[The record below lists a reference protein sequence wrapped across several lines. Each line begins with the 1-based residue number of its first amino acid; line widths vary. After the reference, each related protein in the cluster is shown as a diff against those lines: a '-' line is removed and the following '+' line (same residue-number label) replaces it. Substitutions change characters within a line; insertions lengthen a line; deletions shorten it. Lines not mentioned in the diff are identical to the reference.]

1 MSPAKKNQSEARIR
15 TGGTAAER
23 SAPQAEGEAMAF
35 LMQVAE
41 VINSTLELDTLLGRV
56 ADRVKQ
62 RIDYDNFGILLLDD
76 LGKEL
81 SFRFAVGY
89 PEDVVKFWRFG
100 PGQGLVGTAA
110 QTGEAVRVDNVEE
123 DSRYIKADKK
133 MRSELVIP
141 LIVKSRTIGVLDVAS
156 TKPENFSE
164 SDQYL
169 LTLLAGRL
177 ANAIEQARLYENLQ
191 TQARTLSLMHEVSRE
206 LTSILDREE
215 LLKKVA
221 QTVKRLIDFKLF
233 SVLLF
238 NEETQLLDHVFSL
251 HSDERVLAK
260 GSCPL
265 GHGICGTAAALRQS
279 VRVSNVQL
287 DPRYIRSS
295 EALSGGMEMR
305 SELAVPLV
313 TKDRL
318 IGAIDL
324 ESTEYNAFSEENE
337 QMLSTLA
344 SYIAI
349 ALENALLYEQVRK
362 GEQRLEKDLDT
373 AREIQK
379 GLLPDTPPRIP
390 GLEIGFA
397 YEPARQLG
405 GDLYDFLPHS
415 EGRLAILVGDVTG
428 KGTPAALYGSLAVGI
443 LRGHIM
449 ENPCEPSALL
459 EEVND
464 HLRQPRLENRY
475 LALSL
480 ALYDSNKKEL
490 VVANA
495 GFPQPWLVRDGE
507 AEEIKVEG
515 VPLGLLPDIR
525 YEQKTIPLQKGD
537 TVIFCSDGIH
547 EAFNMEQEELGLGR
561 LEAIIAG
568 LAGSGTAAEI
578 AHGILGTTDRYA
590 AGSKHADDRTVVVL
604 KVTE

>member
-1 MSPAKKNQSEARIR
+1 MSTAKKNRSEARA
-15 TGGTAAER
+15 GGTAGEKP
-23 SAPQAEGEAMAF
+23 APKAEGEAMAF

-41 VINSTLELDTLLGRV
+41 VINSTMELDTLLGRV
-56 ADRVKQ
+56 ADRVKE

-89 PEDVVKFWRFG
+89 PKDVVKFWRFG

-110 QTGEAVRVDNVEE
+110 QTGEAVLVNNVEE
-123 DSRYIKADKK
+123 DSRYIKADKE
-133 MRSELVIP
+133 MRSELAIP
-141 LIVKSRTIGVLDVAS
+141 LIVKNRTIGVLDVAS
-156 TKPENFSE
+156 TKPGNFSE
-164 SDQYL
+164 SDQHL

-221 QTVKRLIDFKLF
+221 QTVKRLIDFQLF

-238 NEETQLLDHVFSL
+238 NEETQMLEHVFSL
-251 HSDERVLAK
+251 HSDERVLEK
-260 GSCPL
+260 QDCPL
-265 GHGICGTAAALRQS
+265 GHGICGTAAALRQP

-287 DPRYIRSS
+287 DPRYIRGSA
-295 EALSGGMEMR
+295 EFTGGVEMR

-324 ESTEYNAFSEENE
+324 ESTEYNAFSEEHE

-349 ALENALLYEQVRK
+349 ALENSLLYEQVRK
-362 GEQRLEKDLDT
+362 GEQRLEKDLAT

-379 GLLPDTPPRIP
+379 GLLPEAPPRIP

-405 GDLYDFLPHS
+405 GDIYDFLPHS
-415 EGRLAILVGDVTG
+415 DGRLAILVGDVTG
-428 KGTPAALYGSLAVGI
+428 KGTPAALYGSLALGI

-449 ENPCEPSALL
+449 EHPCEPAALL
-459 EEVND
+459 EDVND
-464 HLRQPRLENRY
+464 HLRQPRLGNRY
-475 LALSL
+475 VALGLAI
-480 ALYDSNKKEL
+480 YDSHKKEL

-537 TVIFCSDGIH
+537 TVIYCSDGIH

-561 LEAIIAG
+561 LEEIIAG

-578 AHGILGTTDRYA
+578 AHGILGTTDHYA